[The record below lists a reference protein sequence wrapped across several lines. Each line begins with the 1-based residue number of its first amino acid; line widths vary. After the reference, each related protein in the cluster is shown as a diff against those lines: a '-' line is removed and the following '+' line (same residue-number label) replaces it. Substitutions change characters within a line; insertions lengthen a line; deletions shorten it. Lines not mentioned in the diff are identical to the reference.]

1 MLRIINL
8 PPSITC
14 VSKRQKENL
23 FYYANGLCARRKTR
37 PTPFESQFSEAY
49 WISQGMM
56 LYKNILNQF
65 ICKEA
70 VVSITGSC
78 GVTSIRLHSVNILV
92 YKISTY
98 SARQF
103 HFKIETFSLSQQT
116 INQRD
121 PIPVWIKRLSS
132 SVGRWCI
139 PWRKLTRDFHSVVIF
154 FWCRILCEWA
164 QYSHSILFF
173 LLGSWYWCVLCL
185 YHS

>member
-23 FYYANGLCARRKTR
+23 FILCKRFMCKKKTR

-49 WISQGMM
+49 RISQGMM

-65 ICKEA
+65 IRKEA

-92 YKISTY
+92 YKIRTY

-103 HFKIETFSLSQQT
+103 HLKIETFFLSQPT

-132 SVGRWCI
+132 SVGR
-139 PWRKLTRDFHSVVIF
+139 
-154 FWCRILCEWA
+154 
-164 QYSHSILFF
+164 
-173 LLGSWYWCVLCL
+173 
-185 YHS
+185 